1 MSRQSRH
8 LLGKHARIPSSNLP
22 KSSSTYWSV
31 GTYVKELSDCFPKK
45 LVKALKVERLILE
58 KDSAGVEQSVWKE
71 VLLEPLITKVKGLAA
86 VRNQVGAH
94 FNELGSLCTDAEVES
109 VHLNLR
115 ARSFR
120 SEPGFMLTDR
130 QKSILD
136 FIQSEQREK
145 GVTPSTR
152 EIQKHFRFA
161 SQTSVMQY
169 LDALERKGFLDRHA
183 RKARALI
190 TPAMKVRITDIP
202 IYGQIPAG
210 MATLTEQAIEGH
222 VSLDMRS
229 ANISKSGRTFA
240 LRVRGDSMIDAHI
253 VDGDIVILEDRK
265 DVQSGDIVAALI
277 DGETTLKR
285 YVTEHGRPY
294 LKAENPRY
302 PNLTPAREL
311 RIQGVMVSLV
321 RKQPAGQ
328 RRKRG

>member
-1 MSRQSRH
+1 
-8 LLGKHARIPSSNLP
+8 
-22 KSSSTYWSV
+22 
-31 GTYVKELSDCFPKK
+31 
-45 LVKALKVERLILE
+45 
-58 KDSAGVEQSVWKE
+58 
-71 VLLEPLITKVKGLAA
+71 
-86 VRNQVGAH
+86 
-94 FNELGSLCTDAEVES
+94 
-109 VHLNLR
+109 
-115 ARSFR
+115 
-120 SEPGFMLTDR
+120 MLTDR

-183 RKARALI
+183 GKARALI

-210 MATLTEQAIEGH
+210 MATLTEQDIKGH
-222 VSLDMRS
+222 VSLDKQS
-229 ANISKSGRTFA
+229 ANISKNGRTFA

-253 VDGDIVILEDRK
+253 LDGDIVILEDRK

-294 LKAENPRY
+294 LKAENPHY

-321 RKQPAGQ
+321 RKQE
-328 RRKRG
+328 RRKRR